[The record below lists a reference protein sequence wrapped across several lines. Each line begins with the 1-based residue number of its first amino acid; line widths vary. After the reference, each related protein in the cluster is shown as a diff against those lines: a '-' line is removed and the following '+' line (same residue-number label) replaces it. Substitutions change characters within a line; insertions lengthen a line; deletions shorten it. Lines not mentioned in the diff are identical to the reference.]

1 MRKTLTHLPET
12 GLTTAHGHAL
22 IVSRLDQSV
31 YTEKSRPRL
40 EDDPTITKGD
50 AEYKVA
56 RVNGSPRFSGKA

>member
-31 YTEKSRPRL
+31 YMEKSRPRL

-50 AEYKVA
+50 AEYKKLV
-56 RVNGSPRFSGKA
+56 